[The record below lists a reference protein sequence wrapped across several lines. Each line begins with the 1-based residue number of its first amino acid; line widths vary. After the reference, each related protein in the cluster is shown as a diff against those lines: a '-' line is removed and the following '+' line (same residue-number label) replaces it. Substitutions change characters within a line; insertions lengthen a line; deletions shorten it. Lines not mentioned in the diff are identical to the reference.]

1 MTGSTFTGNAATG
14 EGGALD
20 GDDVVVVTSTF
31 ESNSAGDGDDGGAVH
46 GDEDVAITDS
56 TFTTNTAEGDGGAVG
71 VRNGTIAVTGAT
83 FTGNESDSEGGAL
96 HGDDTVT
103 VSDSTFTD
111 NSAAEY
117 GGAIDSWGDSD
128 GTAIVSGSTFT
139 GNTAAEYAGAIDT
152 GAFTITG
159 STFTNNSTDTDDG
172 GAIWADQSST
182 LSDSTFTG
190 NSAGGEGGA
199 IYNEADLTLTD
210 SVFTA
215 NEADGDGGAAESE
228 TEITVTGGNFIE
240 NVASDDGGGIAADEV
255 TVSNSTFTDNE
266 ADGDGGGLVT
276 EVATVSSSTFNDND
290 ALDGDGGGFDSDA
303 ASVTSSSFTGNA
315 SSRDGG
321 AFWAEDPSTVDGSTF
336 DSNTASRDGGAIF
349 TEDELTMTNSTFSS
363 NAASGRGGAIAAEA
377 EPLELRFVTM
387 AANRADGGG
396 ADVATFELAATLDAD
411 GSVFASTGACDL
423 TGASAGGDNFD
434 RADTCG
440 FEEANSIVDGGAPA
454 LGPLADNGGTTAT
467 RLPAAASPLLLV
479 ISDSRC
485 AALATGDL
493 ATDQRG
499 VARPSPS
506 GARCTIG
513 SVNTPATVPGTP
525 LELDATSSAD
535 GVELSWSAPENDG
548 GSTVTS
554 YVIES
559 STDGVTWSSA
569 ADVAATASAGS
580 TFVSGFG
587 SARRQRGDAVRAG
600 HGAAHRCRPAGRHLG
615 PTARRAG
622 WYDDPL
628 PRRRGQLGRTGP
640 LLRDGERRHARRAIC
655 ADGSVGCGR
664 RRSGR
669 WRRRPGTRVA
679 RLHGRRPDRRDRVR
693 GHAARARG
701 SPPSSSPA
709 GPHRTVGPR
718 TCHAED
724 QLR

>member
-1 MTGSTFTGNAATG
+1 M
-14 EGGALD
+14 
-20 GDDVVVVTSTF
+20 
-31 ESNSAGDGDDGGAVH
+31 
-46 GDEDVAITDS
+46 
-56 TFTTNTAEGDGGAVG
+56 
-71 VRNGTIAVTGAT
+71 
-83 FTGNESDSEGGAL
+83 
-96 HGDDTVT
+96 
-103 VSDSTFTD
+103 
-111 NSAAEY
+111 
-117 GGAIDSWGDSD
+117 
-128 GTAIVSGSTFT
+128 
-139 GNTAAEYAGAIDT
+139 
-152 GAFTITG
+152 
-159 STFTNNSTDTDDG
+159 
-172 GAIWADQSST
+172 
-182 LSDSTFTG
+182 
-190 NSAGGEGGA
+190 
-199 IYNEADLTLTD
+199 
-210 SVFTA
+210 
-215 NEADGDGGAAESE
+215 
-228 TEITVTGGNFIE
+228 
-240 NVASDDGGGIAADEV
+240 
-255 TVSNSTFTDNE
+255 SNSTFTDNE

-321 AFWAEDPSTVDGSTF
+321 VFWAEDPSAVDGSTF
-336 DSNTASRDGGAIF
+336 DSNTVARDGGAIF

-554 YVIES
+554 YMIES

-587 SARRQRGDAVRAG
+587 SARASAATPSVLGTAQLTGVAQLGDTSVQLPPGRLVRRSATASPRSTRSDRG
-600 HGAAHRCRPAGRHLG
+600 PS
-615 PTARRAG
+615 
-622 WYDDPL
+622 
-628 PRRRGQLGRTGP
+628 PRRRASSRPAAPSAPTAPSDAGDAAP
-640 LLRDGERRHARRAIC
+640 
-655 ADGSVGCGR
+655 ADGADGGA
-664 RRSGR
+664 
-669 WRRRPGTRVA
+669 PGSLAFTGGDPIGVIEFA
-679 RLHGRRPDRRDRVR
+679 VMLLALGL
-693 GHAARARG
+693 AALV
-701 SPPSSSPA
+701 SPA